1 MRDWD
6 FLNAGDPGAIDALFG
21 QDLDRRDTTVLD
33 AFRRHGWLKADLDP
47 LGKQSSSS
55 RFVLSPLLDND
66 NDEAAR
72 LSAIY
77 CGTIGWEFGH
87 VQDLEKF
94 EWLAAQAEA
103 ADAPVPEDRLRALC
117 LIRQGEL
124 FETTL
129 GKRLPMVK
137 TFGLSGS
144 EGFLV
149 AVDQVIRTSRAK
161 SVCVGGMHRG
171 RLTQLALLFGKPLDR
186 LIEECRGLPDV
197 PEEFGIA
204 SDVPYHLG
212 WEGVRGDGIS
222 VWVAPH
228 PSHLSLSGPVAA
240 GIVRGRNDGSL
251 PLILHTDAA
260 FAGQGINAELL
271 QISALPA
278 YAIGGSVHII
288 LNNQIGFTTEPG
300 EARSSRTCADVAKI
314 IEAPILHVNGNDPD
328 AVCRAAAIAVRYRET
343 FASDIVLDIIGFRRP
358 GHNEVEEPR
367 YTQPS
372 TYRLLDALPP
382 LSDIYAGRLGWAVPE
397 LPEFRRQ
404 LDTAFQDRAATSSSI
419 SEIPAGL
426 APDIEDQMCLPV
438 TTGCDLAR
446 LAEIGCRL
454 TSVPDDFQV
463 HRKVAEFLEKRR
475 RGFDGAFG
483 LDWASGETLALASLA
498 DDGHAIRLSG
508 QDSVRGAFSQRHFHI
523 HDQNSDRVHR
533 CLDGFGTDV
542 EVFNTPLIENAVLG
556 FEYGLSVASPQRLTI
571 WEAQFG
577 DFLNVCQAM
586 FDQYVTGGEQ
596 RWLFSCGL
604 VMLLPHGWDGG
615 GPDHSTGHVERI
627 LARCAQGNI
636 QLVNPSTPAQMFH
649 VLRRQLKGS
658 VRKPLVILSPK
669 TLLRHAD
676 CRSDLGEFGPGT
688 GFRLLIDDPVI
699 DAARIKRVVLCSGKV
714 FYALDTTRQERGLEK
729 SVALIRME
737 QLYPL
742 PRKQIA
748 DTLARYGAA
757 ELFWVQ
763 EEPENLGAF
772 TWLDRKLERII
783 GRSVR
788 LISRPTAASP
798 AVGWRSWHA
807 KEEALLMDRAFVGM
821 K

>member
-21 QDLDRRDTTVLD
+21 SEFDRSNTTLLE
-33 AFRRHGWLKADLDP
+33 AFRRHGWLRADLNP
-47 LGKQSSSS
+47 LEKQPNTSP
-55 RFVLSPLLDND
+55 FEVSPLPDND
-66 NDEAAR
+66 GEAAR

-87 VQDLEKF
+87 VQDQVKF
-94 EWLAAQAEA
+94 EWLATQAEA

-124 FETTL
+124 FETIL

-228 PSHLSLSGPVAA
+228 PSHLSLSGPVTA
-240 GIVRGRNDGSL
+240 GIVRGRNDCSL

-260 FAGQGINAELL
+260 FAGQGVNAELL

-278 YAIGGSVHII
+278 YAIGGSIHII
-288 LNNQIGFTTEPG
+288 LNNQIGFTTEPS

-314 IEAPILHVNGNDPD
+314 IEAPIFHVNGNDPD

-343 FASDIVLDIIGFRRP
+343 FACDIVLDIIGFRRP

-372 TYRLLDALPP
+372 TYRLIDDIPP
-382 LSDIYAGRLGWAVPE
+382 LSDLYGDHLGWAVPE

-404 LDTAFQDRAATSSSI
+404 LDMAFQDGNVRSPSI
-419 SEIPAGL
+419 RELPAGL

-438 TTGCDLAR
+438 ATGCDLAR
-446 LAEIGCRL
+446 LTDIGRRL
-454 TSVPDDFQV
+454 ISVPDEFQV
-463 HRKVAEFLEKRR
+463 HRKVAEFLEKRKHA
-475 RGFDGAFG
+475 FDAEQG
-483 LDWASGETLALASLA
+483 LDWASGEALALATLA
-498 DDGHAIRLSG
+498 DDGHPIRFSG
-508 QDSVRGAFSQRHFHI
+508 QDSVRGAFSQRHFRV
-523 HDQNSDRVHR
+523 HDQDSGAVHQ
-533 CLDGFGTDV
+533 CLDGFGTGI

-556 FEYGLSVASPQRLTI
+556 FEYGFSVASPHSLTI

-636 QLVNPSTPAQMFH
+636 HLANPSTPAQMFH
-649 VLRRQLKGS
+649 VLRRQLATS
-658 VRKPLVILSPK
+658 ARKPLVILSPK
-669 TLLRHAD
+669 ALLRHPD
-676 CRSDLGEFGPGT
+676 CRSDLEEFGPGT
-688 GFRLLIDDPVI
+688 GFRALIDDPVV
-699 DAARIKRVVLCSGKV
+699 DVERVHRVLLCSGKV
-714 FYALDTTRQERGLEK
+714 FFALEAARRERGLDK
-729 SVALIRME
+729 SVALIRLE

-748 DTLARYGAA
+748 DTFARYEAA

-763 EEPENLGAF
+763 EEPENLGPF
-772 TWLDRKLERII
+772 TWLDRKLEQII
-783 GRSVR
+783 GRKAC
-788 LISRPTAASP
+788 LISRPMAASP
-798 AVGWRSWHA
+798 AVGWRSWHNA
-807 KEEALLMDRAFVGM
+807 EETLLTDRAFAGV